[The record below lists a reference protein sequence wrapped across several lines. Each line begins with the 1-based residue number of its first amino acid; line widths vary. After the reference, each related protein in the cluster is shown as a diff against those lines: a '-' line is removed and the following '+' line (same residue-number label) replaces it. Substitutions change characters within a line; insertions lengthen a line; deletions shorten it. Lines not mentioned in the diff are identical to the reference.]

1 MVKITGRP
9 DQRNNSTII
18 NKNTRESPTNALKHA
33 YKQQIKTD
41 PQLVQ

>member
-1 MVKITGRP
+1 MGHP

-18 NKNTRESPTNALKHA
+18 NKDTRESLTSALRRATNS
-33 YKQQIKTD
+33 QIKTD

>member
-1 MVKITGRP
+1 MGRP

-18 NKNTRESPTNALKHA
+18 NEDTREPPTSALKHA
-33 YKQQIKTD
+33 TNSQIKTN